1 MAFQFGK
8 TVLATT
14 LSITALIS
22 GIAYASGTSPAFAQ
36 STAPTKKTTIANKKP
51 VPVKPAATK
60 PAATKPAATKPAATK
75 PTTTKPTT
83 AKPATSIN
91 PTTPQKP

>member
-1 MAFQFGK
+1 MVFQFGK

-22 GIAYASGTSPAFAQ
+22 GIAYTSGTSPAFAQ
-36 STAPTKKTTIANKKP
+36 SPAPTKKTIITNKKP
-51 VPVKPAATK
+51 IPVKPAAKKPAATK
-60 PAATKPAATKPAATK
+60 PAA
-75 PTTTKPTT
+75 